1 MTNFHAPIWKLV
13 LDYIFILWQIKLSV
27 YNFVFLGLCKY
38 FRLERTGCEKQ
49 SKNLKDL
56 VEAPDTPT
64 WKIKNYV
71 VEETG

>member
-1 MTNFHAPIWKLV
+1 MHDSKRPNACDMRCVGNQLFIVGNKL
-13 LDYIFILWQIKLSV
+13 D
-27 YNFVFLGLCKY
+27 
-38 FRLERTGCEKQ
+38 EKQ
-49 SKNLKDL
+49 SKKLKDL

>member
-1 MTNFHAPIWKLV
+1 
-13 LDYIFILWQIKLSV
+13 
-27 YNFVFLGLCKY
+27 VFLGLCKY

-56 VEAPDTPT
+56 VEALDTPT